1 MSATCLSKNVFS
13 KNIDEQTLVEHYPKI
28 LPTLL
33 LDRTTKRNIVWA
45 TDDYKEVSSLHKAN
59 EEITVASITG
69 KYSEL
74 IAPRIAKSRELQ
86 TSRTKNKAEVF
97 TPSWIC
103 NEQNNIVDEAWFG
116 RSNVFNHTS
125 DKSWTSTTE
134 KIEFPNKSSKSWVS
148 YVDEQRMEIT
158 CGEAPYLVSRYDATT
173 GKIISLNQRIG
184 LLDRKLRVVK
194 ENTND
199 ETDWLKWS
207 KRAFE
212 SIYGFEYQG
221 DSLLLARENLLATYV
236 DYMRDSL
243 NRKPT
248 ESELLSIATII
259 SWNIWQMDGLTGYPP
274 YCSEIHANT
283 QPTLFDFEETEKN
296 IDSQTSTSCRIK
308 DWRANKI
315 NTFNDLLLQ
324 EKNDGTSRQS

>member
-1 MSATCLSKNVFS
+1 MNAPVLSKNIFS
-13 KNIDEQTLVEHYPKI
+13 KNIDEQVLVEHYPKI

-45 TDDYKEVSSLHKAN
+45 TDDYKEVSCLHQAN
-59 EEITVASITG
+59 AEITVASITG
-69 KYSEL
+69 RYSEL
-74 IAPRIAKSRELQ
+74 IAPRIAKSRDLQ
-86 TSRTKNKAEVF
+86 LSRTKGKAEVF

-103 NEQNNIVDEAWFG
+103 NEQNNLVDEAWFG
-116 RSNVFNHTS
+116 RSKVFNCANN
-125 DKSWTSTTE
+125 KSWTSTTE
-134 KIEFPNKSSKSWVS
+134 KIEFLNRHSKSWTA
-148 YVDEQRMEIT
+148 YVDERRMEIT

-173 GKIISLNQRIG
+173 GEIIPLKQRIG
-184 LLDRKLRVVK
+184 LLDRKLRVVQ
-194 ENTND
+194 ENTSS

-236 DYMRDSL
+236 DYMSDSL

-248 ESELLSIATII
+248 ESELLSMATII

-274 YCSEIHANT
+274 YCDAPTLNI
-283 QPTLFDFEETEKN
+283 QPTIFDF
-296 IDSQTSTSCRIK
+296 IDGSISTHTATPCRIK
-308 DWRANKI
+308 DWRSNKI
-315 NTFNDLLLQ
+315 HTFNDLLSQ
-324 EKNDGTSRQS
+324 EKNDESSR

>member
-1 MSATCLSKNVFS
+1 MSAICLSKYTFS
-13 KNIDEQTLVEHYPKI
+13 KNIDEQVLAEHCPKI
-28 LPTLL
+28 LSTLL
-33 LDRTTKRNIVWA
+33 VDRTTRHNIVWA
-45 TDDYKEVSSLHKAN
+45 TDDYKDVSSLHQAN
-59 EEITVASITG
+59 AEITVASITG

-74 IAPRIAKSRELQ
+74 IAPRTAKSRDLQ
-86 TSRTKNKAEVF
+86 ASRTKGKAEVF

-103 NEQNNIVDEAWFG
+103 NEQNNLVDEAWFG
-116 RSNVFNHTS
+116 RKDVFNHS
-125 DKSWTSTTE
+125 KDKSWISTTE
-134 KIEFPNKSSKSWVS
+134 KIEFSDKRSKNWMA
-148 YVDEQRMEIT
+148 YVDERRIEIT

-173 GKIISLNQRIG
+173 GEIISLKQRIG

-194 ENTND
+194 ENTDN

-221 DSLLLARENLLATYV
+221 DNLLLARENLLATYV
-236 DYMRDSL
+236 DYMSDSL

-274 YCSEIHANT
+274 YCDAPVLNT
-283 QPTLFDFEETEKN
+283 QLTIFDFMDGDTPAPTPMPCK
-296 IDSQTSTSCRIK
+296 IK

-315 NTFNDLLLQ
+315 NKFNDLLLQ
-324 EKNDGTSRQS
+324 ERNDGTSR

>member
-1 MSATCLSKNVFS
+1 MSKSTLDYTFEQNV
-13 KNIDEQTLVEHYPKI
+13 DEQTLAEKYPKVFS
-28 LPTLL
+28 TLL
-33 LDRTTKRNIVWA
+33 LDHTTKRNICWA
-45 TDDYKEVSSLHKAN
+45 TNDYKDCGHMHQAHS
-59 EEITVASITG
+59 EITVASITG
-69 KYSEL
+69 KYAGL
-74 IAPRIAKSRELQ
+74 IAPRTSKSRELQ

-148 YVDEQRMEIT
+148 YVDERRMEIT

-248 ESELLSIATII
+248 ESELLSIASII
-259 SWNIWQMDGLTGYPP
+259 SWNIWQMDGLTGCPP
-274 YCSEIHANT
+274 YCSEIPASV
-283 QPTLFDFEETEKN
+283 QPTLFDFEESEKN
-296 IDSQTSTSCRIK
+296 IDSQTSTSCQIK
-308 DWRANKI
+308 DWRTNKT

>member
-1 MSATCLSKNVFS
+1 MSKSILDYTFEQNV
-13 KNIDEQTLVEHYPKI
+13 DEQTFYEKYPKVFS
-28 LPTLL
+28 TLL
-33 LDRTTKRNIVWA
+33 LDHTTKRNICWA
-45 TDDYKEVSSLHKAN
+45 TNDYKNYGHIHQAHS
-59 EEITVASITG
+59 EITIASITG
-69 KYSEL
+69 KYAGL
-74 IAPRIAKSRELQ
+74 IAPRTSKSRELQ
-86 TSRTKNKAEVF
+86 ISRTKNKAEVF

-103 NEQNNIVDEAWFG
+103 NEQNNLVDEVWFG
-116 RSNVFNHTS
+116 RSNVFNRTN
-125 DKSWTSTTE
+125 DKSWISTTE
-134 KIEFPNKSSKSWVS
+134 KIEFSDNHSKNWMA
-148 YVDEQRMEIT
+148 YVDERRMEIT

-173 GKIISLNQRIG
+173 GEIIPLKQRIG

-194 ENTND
+194 ENTSN
-199 ETDWLKWS
+199 EIDWLKWS

-259 SWNIWQMDGLTGYPP
+259 SWNIWQMDGLTGCPP
-274 YCSEIHANT
+274 YCSEIPASV
-283 QPTLFDFEETEKN
+283 QPTLFDFEESEKN
-296 IDSQTSTSCRIK
+296 IDSQTSTSCQIK
-308 DWRANKI
+308 DWRTNKT

>member
-1 MSATCLSKNVFS
+1 MSKSTLDYTFEQNV
-13 KNIDEQTLVEHYPKI
+13 DEQTLAEKYPKVFSA
-28 LPTLL
+28 LL
-33 LDRTTKRNIVWA
+33 LDHTTKRNICWA
-45 TDDYKEVSSLHKAN
+45 TNDYKDCGHMHQAHS
-59 EEITVASITG
+59 EITVASITG
-69 KYSEL
+69 KYAGL
-74 IAPRIAKSRELQ
+74 IAPRTSKSRELQ

-116 RSNVFNHTS
+116 RSNVFNRAS

-173 GKIISLNQRIG
+173 GEIIPLKQRIG
-184 LLDRKLRVVK
+184 LLDRKLRIVT
-194 ENTND
+194 ENTNN

-259 SWNIWQMDGLTGYPP
+259 SWNIWQMDGLTGCPP
-274 YCSEIHANT
+274 YCSETPKNV

-296 IDSQTSTSCRIK
+296 IDSQTSTSCQIK
-308 DWRANKI
+308 DWLTNKN

-324 EKNDGTSRQS
+324 EKNNEASRQS